1 MESQLKEAGEELESP
16 GVTRPR
22 LRPGIGVVADKSD
35 ARHIYLWDQLRL
47 GNRPER
53 LNALEFFCIQLF
65 DGKHNLREVQSEA
78 MRRVGGTFL
87 PLEWFTTL
95 VERLERALMLDGP
108 RFQARLQ
115 SPVRE
120 PSCIG
125 TYEAEPAALRRQLTE
140 LFTGPGGPGLPRQ
153 RTPDG
158 QLRAALIPHIDYLR
172 GGKTFAW
179 GFREVVERT
188 DASLFVIIGTSHY
201 SAQRFTLT
209 RKDFKTPLGI
219 ARTDQ
224 AYIDRL
230 VRHYG
235 DGLFQDELA
244 HLPEHSIELE
254 VVFLQYLYGER
265 RPFRIVP
272 LVVGPFQDCLADRSA
287 APRTRPDIGRM
298 IDALRCA
305 ERETHEPVC
314 YIISG
319 DLAHLGPKFGDPDP
333 VAEPCLE
340 QSRVQDRALLNRLE
354 AADPDG
360 YFDVIAGEADRRR
373 ICGFPPTWVALL
385 ATCPSKGKLLHY
397 DRYVHPRGFE
407 SVSFASAALYR

>member
-1 MESQLKEAGEELESP
+1 MESQLKELEADP
-16 GVTRPR
+16 GSDAMTRPR
-22 LRPGIGVVADKSD
+22 LRPGIGIVADKSD
-35 ARHIYLWDQLRL
+35 GRHIYLWDQLRL

-65 DGKHNLREVQSEA
+65 DGKHNLRDVQSEA

-87 PLEWFTTL
+87 PLEWFTAL
-95 VERLERALMLDGP
+95 VERLEQALMLDGP
-108 RFQARLQ
+108 RFQARLR

-125 TYEAEPAALRRQLTE
+125 TYEAEPAALRRQLSE
-140 LFTGPGGPGLPRQ
+140 LFTGPGGPGLPRP
-153 RTPDG
+153 RAPDG

-172 GGKTFAW
+172 GGRTFAW

-201 SAQRFTLT
+201 SVHRFTLT

-230 VRHYG
+230 ASHYG
-235 DGLFQDELA
+235 DGLFDDEMA

-254 VVFLQYLYGER
+254 VVLLQYLYEER
-265 RPFRIVP
+265 WPFRIVP
-272 LVVGPFQDCLADRSA
+272 LLVGPFSDCLADGST
-287 APRTRPDIGRM
+287 APSTRPDIRRM
-298 IDALRCA
+298 IKALRRA
-305 ERETHEPVC
+305 EQETNEPIC

-319 DLAHLGPKFGDPDP
+319 DLAHLGPKFGDPEP
-333 VAEPCLE
+333 IAEPFLARSRA
-340 QSRVQDRALLNRLE
+340 QDQALLSRVE
-354 AADPDG
+354 AADSEG
-360 YFDVIAGEADRRR
+360 FYNVINGEADRRR
-373 ICGFPPTWVALL
+373 ICGFPPTYVTLEA
-385 ATCPSKGKLLHY
+385 ARPSKGKLLHY
-397 DRYVHPRGFE
+397 DRYFHPRGFE
-407 SVSFASAALYR
+407 SVSFASVALYR